1 MLFALLVPM
10 KHWIFF
16 LICLAFSARAQ
27 DKARSVRGLVTDKKT
42 GQPLAGATVTLEG
55 STQGV
60 FTAEN
65 GEFILTNVPLGR
77 RTVRVN
83 FMGYEPFTMAD
94 FIVQSIPEPYLTLA
108 LTEVSREIR
117 EVVVTAAR
125 NAYEPL
131 NDLSVVSTR
140 SFTAEEAERMPAG
153 VNDPGRMALSY
164 PGVQRGQDD
173 SENQIV
179 VRGNSPTGIL
189 WRLEGIDIPNPNHFA
204 LIGSSG
210 GGITVFSSQLVA
222 RSDFSTGGFA
232 AEYGNALSGVFD
244 VRFRPGN
251 NRERQ
256 SRFKLGVL
264 GIDFATEGPLRKGS
278 SSYLVNY
285 RYSTL
290 GLLSSMGF
298 YLVGERVINNFQDLS
313 FNLVFRGRKSVH
325 TVFGMGGLSEEHYL
339 PVEDPG
345 SRQAG
350 VASHWEDRV
359 KPANMGALGYTWT
372 RMLSRGSVLK
382 TVVAVVGSDIRRRSD
397 TLDRDDRRFR
407 YETQKYTDKR
417 VVATMVYQARLGARS
432 TLKTGLIG
440 HLIRF
445 DFYRDVKDR
454 SSLSDVNQLRGA
466 VSVEGNGSTVQLQ
479 QYAQVQTRLFPGLS
493 LNYGYH
499 YLRLSA
505 NGTQS
510 LDPRISLQYLPKE
523 NHRLSLAYGLY
534 SRTLPLMA
542 YYVKDSLGVFLN
554 KNLGLLKAQHWVA
567 SYQVY
572 TPSKIRWVLE
582 AYYQKLGNVPVEPDK
597 TSNYWML
604 NNSSEFPV
612 TKMVSEGTGRNYGVD
627 ATIEKMFS
635 NSYYFVVTGSWMN
648 STYRTLNGVRLNT
661 RFNSGYTTAVT
672 GGKEFSLKNGN
683 TLQAGARYLLS
694 GGFRYTPYDPLRSAA
709 ERRYVEMKDADFS
722 AQVPAYRRLD
732 ARFAYRYNARKL
744 SGNISLDIQNLFNRI
759 NASSVYYDAKSN
771 TTGIFYGSSGL
782 VPVITFQFDF

>member
-1 MLFALLVPM
+1 MKYLILFFVC
-10 KHWIFF
+10 
-16 LICLAFSARAQ
+16 LISVARAQ
-27 DKARSVRGLVTDKKT
+27 DKTQNIRGIVTDRKT
-42 GQPLAGATVTLEG
+42 GQPLEGATVTLEG

-60 FTAEN
+60 MTAEN
-65 GEFILTNVPLGR
+65 GEFILKNVPVGR
-77 RTVRVN
+77 RTVKVH
-83 FMGYEPFTMAD
+83 FVGYEPFTMAD
-94 FIVQSIPEPYLTLA
+94 FIVQSIPEPYLTIA

-117 EVVVTAAR
+117 EVVVTAAK

-173 SENQIV
+173 TENQIV
-179 VRGNSPTGIL
+179 VRGNSPVGIL

-244 VRFRPGN
+244 VRFRAGN
-251 NRERQ
+251 NQKREN
-256 SRFKLGVL
+256 RFKVGIL
-264 GIDFATEGPLRKGS
+264 GIDLATEGPLRKGS

-298 YLVGERVINNFQDLS
+298 YLVGERVTNNFQDLS
-313 FNLVFRGRKSVH
+313 FNLVFRGKNNKSVQ

-339 PVEDPG
+339 PVENAAD
-345 SRQAG
+345 RQAG
-350 VASHWEDRV
+350 VANNWEDRV

-372 RMLSRGSVLK
+372 RLLNGGSVLK
-382 TVVAVVGSDIRRRSD
+382 TVVAVVGSDIRRNSD
-397 TLDRDDRRFR
+397 TLDLADRRFR

-417 VVATMVYQARLGARS
+417 IVATTVYQTRLGAKS
-432 TLKTGLIG
+432 TLKAGIIG
-440 HLIRF
+440 NFIRF

-454 SSLSDVNQLRGA
+454 NSLSDVNQLRGA
-466 VSVEGNGSTVQLQ
+466 VSVEGDGSTVQLQ
-479 QYAQVQTRLFPGLS
+479 QYAQMQTRLLPGLT

-499 YLRLSA
+499 YLRLFA

-510 LDPRISLQYLPKE
+510 LDPRVSLQYVPKE

-534 SRTLPLMA
+534 SRALPLMA
-542 YYVKDSLGVFLN
+542 YYVRDSLGTFLN
-554 KNLGLLKAQHWVA
+554 KDLELLKAQHFVA

-582 AYYQKLGNVPVEPDK
+582 AYYQRLGNVPVDPDK

-612 TKMVSEGTGRNYGVD
+612 TKVLSKGTGDNYGID
-627 ATIEKMFS
+627 AAIEKMFS
-635 NSYYFVVTGSWMN
+635 NSYYFLVTGSWVN
-648 STYRTLNGVRLNT
+648 STYQTLNGVKLNT
-661 RFNSGYTTAVT
+661 RFNTGYTTALT
-672 GGKEFSLKNGN
+672 AGKEFPLKNGN
-683 TLQAGARYLLS
+683 TFQAGARYLLS
-694 GGFRYTPYDPLRSAA
+694 GGFRYTPYDPVRSAA
-709 ERRYVEMKDADFS
+709 EGRYVELQNADFS
-722 AQVPAYRRLD
+722 EQVPAYRRLD
-732 ARFAYRYNARKL
+732 ARFAYRYNARRL
-744 SGNISLDIQNLFNRI
+744 SGNISLDIQNVFNRI
-759 NASSVYYDAKSN
+759 NASSVYYNAENN
-771 TTGIFYGSSGL
+771 TTSIFYGSSGL

>member
-1 MLFALLVPM
+1 M
-10 KHWIFF
+10 KHLIVF
-16 LICLAFSARAQ
+16 LICLASLARAQ
-27 DKARSVRGLVTDKKT
+27 ERTQTIRGIVTDKKT

-60 FTAEN
+60 FTVEN
-65 GEFILTNVPLGR
+65 GEFTLKNVPVGR
-77 RTVRVN
+77 RTVKVH
-83 FMGYEPFTMAD
+83 FVGYEPFTMAD
-94 FIVQSIPEPYLTLA
+94 FIVQSIPEPYLTIA
-108 LTEVSREIR
+108 LNEVSREIR
-117 EVVVTAAR
+117 EVVVTAAK

-173 SENQIV
+173 TENQIV
-179 VRGNSPTGIL
+179 VRGNSPAGIL

-244 VRFRPGN
+244 IRFRAGN
-251 NRERQ
+251 NQKRE
-256 SRFKLGVL
+256 SRFKAGIL

-298 YLVGERVINNFQDLS
+298 YLVGERVTNNFQDLS
-313 FNLVFRGRKSVH
+313 FNLVFRGKNNKSVQ

-339 PVEDPG
+339 PVEDAAA
-345 SRQAG
+345 RKAG
-350 VASHWEDRV
+350 VANNWEDRV

-372 RMLSRGSVLK
+372 RQLNHGTVLRA
-382 TVVAVVGSDIRRRSD
+382 VVAVVGSDIQRHSD
-397 TLDRDDRRFR
+397 TLDREDRRFR
-407 YETQKYTDKR
+407 YETQKYTDR
-417 VVATMVYQARLGARS
+417 RITATTVYQTRLGAKT

-440 HLIRF
+440 NFIGF

-454 SSLSDVNQLRGA
+454 SSLSDINQLRGA
-466 VSVEGNGSTVQLQ
+466 VSVDGSGRTVQFQ
-479 QYAQVQTRLFPGLS
+479 HYAQMQTRLLPGLN

-499 YLRLSA
+499 YLRLFA
-505 NGTQS
+505 NNTQS
-510 LDPRISLQYLPKE
+510 LDPRLSLQYLPKE
-523 NHRLSLAYGLY
+523 NHRLSLAYGVY
-534 SRTLPLMA
+534 SRALPMMA
-542 YYVKDSLGVFLN
+542 YYVKDSLGVFPN
-554 KNLGLLKAQHWVA
+554 MNLKLLKAQHFVF

-572 TPSKIRWVLE
+572 TPSKVRWLLE
-582 AYYQKLGNVPVEPDK
+582 AYYQKLNNVPVDPEK

-612 TKMVSEGTGRNYGVD
+612 TKMLSRGTGDNYGID
-627 ATIEKMFS
+627 AGIEKMFS
-635 NSYYFVVTGSWMN
+635 NSYYFLVTGSWVN
-648 STYRTLNGVRLNT
+648 STYKTLNGIKLNT
-661 RFNSGYTTAVT
+661 RFNTGYTTAVT
-672 GGKEFSLKNGN
+672 AGKEFQFKSGN
-683 TLQAGARYLLS
+683 TFHAGARYLLN
-694 GGFRYTPYDPLRSAA
+694 GGFRYTPYDPALSAA
-709 ERRYVEMKDADFS
+709 AGRYVELQNADFS
-722 AQVPAYRRLD
+722 GQVPAYRRLD

-744 SGNISLDIQNLFNRI
+744 SGNISLDIQNVFNRI
-759 NASSVYYDAKSN
+759 NASSVSYNAENN
-771 TTGIFYGSSGL
+771 TMSIFYGSSGL

>member
-1 MLFALLVPM
+1 MIIVFVCLLS
-10 KHWIFF
+10 
-16 LICLAFSARAQ
+16 AARAQ
-27 DKARSVRGLVTDKKT
+27 EITQNIRGIVTDKKT
-42 GQPLAGATVTLEG
+42 GQPLEGATVTLEG

-60 FTAEN
+60 FTTES
-65 GEFILTNVPLGR
+65 GEFTLKNVPVGR
-77 RTVRVN
+77 RTVKVH
-83 FMGYEPFTMAD
+83 FVGYEPFTMAD
-94 FIVQSIPEPYLTLA
+94 FIVQRVPEPYLTIA

-117 EVVVTAAR
+117 EVVVTAAK

-140 SFTAEEAERMPAG
+140 SFTAEEAERLPAG

-173 SENQIV
+173 TENQIV
-179 VRGNSPTGIL
+179 VRGNSPVGIL

-244 VRFRPGN
+244 VRFRAGN
-251 NRERQ
+251 NQKREN
-256 SRFKLGVL
+256 RFKVGIL
-264 GIDFATEGPLRKGS
+264 GIDFATEGPIREGR

-298 YLVGERVINNFQDLS
+298 YLVGERVTNNFQDLS
-313 FNLVFRGRKSVH
+313 FNLVFRGKNNKSVQ

-339 PVEDPG
+339 PVENPAEREEG
-345 SRQAG
+345 IAN
-350 VASHWEDRV
+350 HWEDRV

-372 RMLSRGSVLK
+372 RLFNAGSSLK
-382 TVVAVVGSDIRRRSD
+382 TVVALVGSDIRRASD
-397 TLDRDDRRFR
+397 TLDLEDRRFR

-417 VVATMVYQARLGARS
+417 MVATTVYQTQLGAKS
-432 TLKTGLIG
+432 TLKTGVIANFIG
-440 HLIRF
+440 F

-454 SSLSDVNQLRGA
+454 NSLSDVNQLRGA
-466 VSVEGNGSTVQLQ
+466 VSVEGNGSTVQFQ
-479 QYAQVQTRLFPGLS
+479 QYAQMQTRLLPGLTV
-493 LNYGYH
+493 NYGYH
-499 YLRLSA
+499 YLRLFA

-510 LDPRISLQYLPKE
+510 LDPRFSLQYLPKE

-534 SRTLPLMA
+534 SRALPLMA
-542 YYVKDSLGVFLN
+542 YYVRDSLGVFLN
-554 KNLGLLKAQHWVA
+554 KDLKLLKAQHLVA

-572 TPSKIRWVLE
+572 TPSKIRWMLE
-582 AYYQKLGNVPVEPDK
+582 VYYQKLGNVPVDPDK

-612 TKMVSEGTGRNYGVD
+612 TKMVSKGTGDNYGID
-627 ATIEKMFS
+627 AAIEKMFS
-635 NSYYFVVTGSWMN
+635 NSYYFLITGSWVN
-648 STYRTLNGVRLNT
+648 STYKTLNGVKLNT
-661 RFNSGYTTAVT
+661 RFNTGYTTALT
-672 GGKEFSLKNGN
+672 AGKEFPLKNGN
-683 TLQAGARYLLS
+683 TFQVGARYLLS
-694 GGFRYTPYDPLRSAA
+694 GGFRYTPYDPARSAEA
-709 ERRYVEMKDADFS
+709 GHYVELQDADFS

-732 ARFAYRYNARKL
+732 TRFAYRYNASRL

-759 NASSVYYDAKSN
+759 NASSVYYNAGNN
-771 TTGIFYGSSGL
+771 TTSIFYGSSGL

>member
-1 MLFALLVPM
+1 M

-16 LICLAFSARAQ
+16 FVCLVSVARAQ
-27 DKARSVRGLVTDKKT
+27 DRTRDVRGIVTDKKT
-42 GQPLAGATVTLEG
+42 GQPLEGATVILEG

-60 FTAEN
+60 LTAED
-65 GEFILTNVPLGR
+65 GEFTLKNVPLGR
-77 RTVRVN
+77 RTVKVN
-83 FMGYEPFTMAD
+83 FVGYEPFTMAD
-94 FIVQSIPEPYLTLA
+94 FIVQSIPEPYLTIA

-117 EVVVTAAR
+117 EVVVTAAK

-164 PGVQRGQDD
+164 PGVQVGQDD
-173 SENQIV
+173 TENQIV
-179 VRGNSPTGIL
+179 VRGNSPAGIL

-244 VRFRPGN
+244 VRFRAGN
-251 NRERQ
+251 NQKREN
-256 SRFKLGVL
+256 RFKAGVL
-264 GIDFATEGPLRKGS
+264 GIDFATEGPISKGS

-298 YLVGERVINNFQDLS
+298 YLVGERVTNNFQDLS
-313 FNLVFRGRKSVH
+313 FNLVFRSRNNKSVQ
-325 TVFGMGGLSEEHYL
+325 TVFGMGGLSEEHYI
-339 PVEDPG
+339 PVEDPA
-345 SRQAG
+345 RREAG
-350 VASHWEDRV
+350 VANNWEDRV

-372 RMLSRGSVLK
+372 RHLNAGSVLK
-382 TVVAVVGSDIRRRSD
+382 TVVALVGSDIRRSGD
-397 TLDRDDRRFR
+397 TLDRDNRRFR
-407 YETQKYTDKR
+407 YETQQYTDKR
-417 VVATMVYQARLGARS
+417 VVATTVYQTRLGAKS
-432 TLKTGLIG
+432 ALKTGIIG
-440 HLIRF
+440 NFIRF
-445 DFYRDVKDR
+445 DFYRDVKER
-454 SSLSDVNQLRGA
+454 SSLSDVSQLRGN
-466 VSVEGNGSTVQLQ
+466 VSVEGNGNTTQLQ
-479 QYAQVQTRLFPGLS
+479 QYAQVQTRLLPGLN

-499 YLRLSA
+499 YLKLFA
-505 NGTQS
+505 NGTWS
-510 LDPRISLQYLPKE
+510 LDPRVSLQYLAGE

-554 KNLGLLKAQHWVA
+554 KDLGLLKARHLVF

-582 AYYQKLGNVPVEPDK
+582 AYYQKLANVPVDPGK
-597 TSNYWML
+597 MSNYWML

-612 TKMVSEGTGRNYGVD
+612 TKMVSRGTGTNYGID
-627 ATIEKMFS
+627 AAIEKMFS
-635 NSYYFVVTGSWMN
+635 DSYYFLVTGSWVN
-648 STYRTLNGVRLNT
+648 STYKTLNNIKLNT
-661 RFNSGYTTAVT
+661 RFNTGYTTAVT
-672 GGKEFSLKNGN
+672 AGKEFPLKNGN
-683 TLQAGARYLLS
+683 TFQAGARYLLS
-694 GGFRYTPYDPLRSAA
+694 GGFRYTPYDPVLSAN
-709 ERRYVEMKDADFS
+709 EGRYVELKNADF
-722 AQVPAYRRLD
+722 AGQVPAYRRLD
-732 ARFAYRYNARKL
+732 VRFAYRYNARKL
-744 SGNISLDIQNLFNRI
+744 SGNISLDIQNVFNRI
-759 NASSVYYDAKSN
+759 NATSVYYNAGNN
-771 TTGIFYGSSGL
+771 TTSIFYDGSGL